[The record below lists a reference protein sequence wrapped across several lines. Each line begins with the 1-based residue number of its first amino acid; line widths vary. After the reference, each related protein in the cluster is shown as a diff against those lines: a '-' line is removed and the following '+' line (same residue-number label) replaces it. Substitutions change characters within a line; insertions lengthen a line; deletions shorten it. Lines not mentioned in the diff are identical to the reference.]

1 MIFHVICPSLCRFM
15 QLIKKLNIDYVSS
28 ELRILCE
35 NEIYRKQTSGSSVSG
50 GTPWYARN
58 SLCLCKAW
66 LARVFCKRLG
76 LIFGEIW
83 VLKLVFEV
91 VQKCDIGLNREIM
104 KYRIINIERIANAVP
119 VTLFKGHNIIVNIV
133 VSNCQ
138 KCNQCLRCQVSG
150 HKKLS
155 KNLRTFKTLP

>member
-1 MIFHVICPSLCRFM
+1 MAKAMIFHVICPSLCRFM

-28 ELRILCE
+28 ELRIFCE

-91 VQKCDIGLNREIM
+91 VQKCDIGLNHEIM
-104 KYRIINIERIANAVP
+104 KYRIIIKSLLLCAPRGKILIFLMLIA
-119 VTLFKGHNIIVNIV
+119 K
-133 VSNCQ
+133 SNDH
-138 KCNQCLRCQVSG
+138 L
-150 HKKLS
+150 
-155 KNLRTFKTLP
+155 